1 MAYGVAAVARRDP
14 DGVAVT
20 DGDLEWSWSQLNSM
34 INRTVG
40 WLLSLEVGKG
50 QRVAIMAEN
59 GLYTALAHLAT
70 TYAGLSVVPVNFQ
83 LTAAEVRH
91 ILDDAGVHAVLCSAR
106 CAATVRAA
114 SETVRVIAWETAEV
128 AGLAAGETP
137 EGADAP
143 GRVTRGA
150 SDAPARVTRRG
161 SGDVGWVARAGSGD
175 TGRITRAGSG
185 DAGWVAR
192 ADSGDA
198 GRVMRGGSA
207 EVGGETVDAGRAA
220 GGGGS
225 AAVECFERLVAGF
238 PDDEPSELIVP
249 AAPLYYTSGTT
260 GLPKGVRL
268 PEQMYPTGANMVEHV
283 RRIDRSPVRPRGRH
297 LIVGPMHH
305 TGPIG
310 GVRGLAVGNPLVIL
324 RRFDAEG
331 VLRFIDR
338 YRIESSMMVPTHF
351 SRLLALPAAIRQRYD
366 VGSVRSIVHTGA
378 SCPVHV
384 KRAMIDWFGPVLF
397 EAYGS
402 TEVGTVTF
410 IDSTEW
416 LAHPGSVGRAMPG
429 YELSIRAQDGSEL
442 GPGTPGL
449 VCARSALGMRP
460 EYHNDPEKTAR
471 SYLDGDVFVIGEI
484 GYLDADGYL
493 YLTDRASDMVVS
505 GGVNVYPAESE
516 AVLRTHPG
524 VFDVAVIGIPH
535 PDMGEQL
542 CALVVPTERPPTA
555 AELVTW
561 CRERLAHYKC
571 PALVEFVDTELR
583 TVMGKI
589 DKRTLRDRYLTGRV
603 AAAVP
608 GSAS

>member
-128 AGLAAGETP
+128 AGLEAGEAP
-137 EGADAP
+137 DGADS
-143 GRVTRGA
+143 RGWA
-150 SDAPARVTRRG
+150 
-161 SGDVGWVARAGSGD
+161 
-175 TGRITRAGSG
+175 
-185 DAGWVAR
+185 
-192 ADSGDA
+192 
-198 GRVMRGGSA
+198 MREGSA

-238 PDDEPSELIVP
+238 SDDEPSELIVP

-324 RRFDAEG
+324 RRFDAER

-378 SCPVHV
+378 SCPVHI

-410 IDSTEW
+410 IDSAEW

-429 YELSIRAQDGSEL
+429 YELSIRAEDGSEL

-449 VCARSALGMRP
+449 VCARSTHGVRP

-542 CALVVPTERPPTA
+542 CALVVPTEQPPAA

-589 DKRTLRDRYLTGRV
+589 DKCTLRDRYLAGRV
-603 AAAVP
+603 AASIP

>member
-83 LTAAEVRH
+83 LTATEVRH
-91 ILDDAGVHAVLCSAR
+91 ILDDAGVYAVLCSAR

-128 AGLAAGETP
+128 AGLGAGETP
-137 EGADAP
+137 DGADAP
-143 GRVTRGA
+143 GWVTRES
-150 SDAPARVTRRG
+150 SDAPARVTRGG
-161 SGDVGWVARAGSGD
+161 SGDVWWV
-175 TGRITRAGSG
+175 TRAGSG
-185 DAGWVAR
+185 DARR
-192 ADSGDA
+192 A
-198 GRVMRGGSA
+198 MRGGSA
-207 EVGGETVDAGRAA
+207 GVGETVDAGRAA

-324 RRFDAEG
+324 RRFDAER

-416 LAHPGSVGRAMPG
+416 LAHPGSVGCAMPG
-429 YELSIRAQDGSEL
+429 YELSIRAEDGSEL
-442 GPGTPGL
+442 GPGAPGL
-449 VCARSALGMRP
+449 VCARSTLGVRP

-471 SYLDGDVFVIGEI
+471 SYLDGGVFVIGEI

-542 CALVVPTERPPTA
+542 CALVVPTEQPPTA

-589 DKRTLRDRYLTGRV
+589 DKRTLRDRYLAGRV
-603 AAAVP
+603 AASIP